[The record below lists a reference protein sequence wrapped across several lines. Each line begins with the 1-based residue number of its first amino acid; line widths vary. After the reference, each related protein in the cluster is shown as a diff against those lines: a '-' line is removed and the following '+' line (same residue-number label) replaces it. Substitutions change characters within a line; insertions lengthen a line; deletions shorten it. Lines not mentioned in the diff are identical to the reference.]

1 MELQN
6 DKSLFSKI
14 AEGNKQAFDML
25 FRKYYTQLVRFA
37 MGYLHD
43 GPAAEEMVQE
53 VFVRIW
59 ENAPRIE
66 IETSILA
73 YLYTSVRNQSLN
85 FIKHE
90 NVKKKYEQEQSVVV
104 DPDKDDFEE
113 KVNVKFFKQILA
125 MAVGSLPEK
134 CREIFEMAKFEGLT
148 YDEIAEYLQVSVKTV
163 ENQMGIALKK
173 LREAMVPY
181 SKQVY
186 ET

>member
-1 MELQN
+1 LNLN
-6 DKSLFSKI
+6 DDKQLFEKISNGSKAHFDSLFSK
-14 AEGNKQAFDML
+14 
-25 FRKYYTQLVRFA
+25 YYAQLVRFA

-43 GPAAEEMVQE
+43 GPAAEEMVQD

-73 YLYTSVRNQSLN
+73 YLYTSVRNQALN

-90 NVKKKYEQEQSVVV
+90 NIKKKYEQEQALFVNA
-104 DPDKDDFEE
+104 DANDFEE
-113 KVNVKFFKQILA
+113 KVNLKFFRQLLA
-125 MAVGSLPEK
+125 ITVGSLPEK

-148 YDEIAEYLQVSVKTV
+148 YDEIAEYLQVSEKTV

-173 LREAMVPY
+173 LRDAMLPY
-181 SKQVY
+181 SSQVY